1 MKILVTG
8 PQGSGKT
15 TQAQILANK
24 LGILLI
30 DTGEMLRK
38 LAEQKSLEG
47 AEVKDELNKGELV
60 EDEIVADLVK
70 KEVEKPAYKAG
81 YVMDGY
87 PRTMDSLKLFDPN
100 FDQVF
105 YLDISDEEVEKRLL
119 ARGRADDTPSLIR
132 ERLMLY
138 HQNTQAV
145 LNYYQ
150 NLGKL
155 VKINGRGSIEQIAQ
169 EIDGKLVKADE

>member
-1 MKILVTG
+1 MRILVTG

-24 LGILLI
+24 LGILLV
-30 DTGEMLRK
+30 DAGEMLRK

-47 AEVKDELNKGELV
+47 VEVKDELNKGELV
-60 EDEIVADLVK
+60 EDEIVAGLVK
-70 KEVEKPAYKAG
+70 EEVGKSAYQKG

-87 PRTMDSLKLFDPN
+87 PRTMDSLKLFDPC

-105 YLDISDEEVEKRLL
+105 YLDVSDEEVEKRLL
-119 ARGRADDTPSLIR
+119 ARGRSDDTPTLIR

-145 LNYYQ
+145 LDYYQ

-155 VKINGRGSIEQIAQ
+155 VKIDARGGIEQIAQ
-169 EIDGKLVKADE
+169 EIDRKLVTSNE